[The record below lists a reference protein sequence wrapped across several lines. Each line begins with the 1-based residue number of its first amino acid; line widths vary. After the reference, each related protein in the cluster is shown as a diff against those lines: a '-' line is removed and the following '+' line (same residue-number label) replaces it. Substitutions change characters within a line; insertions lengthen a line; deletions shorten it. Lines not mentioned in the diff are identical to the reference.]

1 MPSYYTV
8 VSILLVLAVAMTGI
22 RGLAESDFNAGSGL
36 AAQLV
41 LAAIIPRS
49 NPNSVMINILSAAIA
64 NGGANQAGDLA
75 FDLKIGQLIGA
86 PSEVQT
92 YGQIIGS
99 IFGAL
104 VSCFTYR
111 LFTNRFPVPGDFIQV
126 PNSFLQVSTARM
138 VLNKAFP
145 LVWVVTPWAL
155 EFSSPFQQW
164 PR

>member
-1 MPSYYTV
+1 
-8 VSILLVLAVAMTGI
+8 
-22 RGLAESDFNAGSGL
+22 
-36 AAQLV
+36 
-41 LAAIIPRS
+41 
-49 NPNSVMINILSAAIA
+49 MINILSAAIA

-104 VSCFTYR
+104 VSCFMYR